1 MPTLVTTEGELIPAM
16 GGPYQV
22 TAGGRPSLSTNSV
35 PLAIYGAGRTSLLG
49 GGMTVSFVEL
59 YRTQPWV
66 YVTVNKLARA
76 IARLPL
82 KVYEADEDGA
92 RRRVRSGPLYDLLQ
106 NPAPRCGPVQFK
118 QWLATPALLHG
129 NAVLGLYRPDGAG
142 APPRNVWPLDWR
154 YLEAWQSEQGGPIS
168 AWATTEFGDRV
179 WIDAQDALHIAWE
192 APDNCRVGV
201 SPLQALDVTIGLKD
215 AAQRY
220 QQASF
225 TNAARPS
232 GAVVLPES
240 AHLDVDERAEL
251 RADIRAMHEGID
263 NAFRV
268 ALLTG
273 GADWKAMSFSAAEA
287 ELIDQ
292 RKLNR
297 EEAAAVYDIPPPL
310 IGILDKA
317 TYSNIETQ
325 HRMFY
330 MDVLGPW
337 LTLIEESLQA
347 QLIDPEPAFAGQFV
361 EFDLNEALRGDPVQ
375 RAQALKTQVE
385 SGLLTINEG
394 RDLENRV
401 RYDHPD
407 ADVPLIPVNNLAPVG
422 TPRATGGRRAGD
434 RPPADTE
441 GDG

>member
-1 MPTLVTTEGELIPAM
+1 MPTLVTTTGELIKPGA
-16 GGPYQV
+16 GPYQV
-22 TAGGRPSLSTNSV
+22 TAEGRVSLSTNSV
-35 PLAIYGAGRTSLLG
+35 PLAVYGAGRTSLLG
-49 GGMTVSFVEL
+49 GMTVSYADL
-59 YRTQPWV
+59 YRTQPWI

-82 KVYEADEDGA
+82 KVYEADGDGA
-92 RRRVRSGPLYDLLQ
+92 RRRVREGPLHDLLE
-106 NPAPRCGPVQFK
+106 NPAPRCGPVQLK
-118 QWLATPALLHG
+118 QWLAMPVLLHG
-129 NAVLGLYRPDGAG
+129 NAVLGLYRPDGPG
-142 APPRNVWPLDWR
+142 GPPARCWPLDWR
-154 YLEAWQSEQGGPIS
+154 FLEAWQGQQAGPID
-168 AWATTEFGDRV
+168 AWATTEFGERV
-179 WIDAQDALHIAWE
+179 WIDVEDTLHISWE
-192 APDNCRVGV
+192 APNGRLGV
-201 SPLQALDVTIGLKD
+201 SPLQALGVTVGLED

-220 QQASF
+220 QGASF

-232 GAVVLPES
+232 GAVVLPKD
-240 AHLDVDERAEL
+240 AHLDADERAEL
-251 RADIRAMHEGID
+251 RTDIRAMHEGID

-330 MDVLGPW
+330 TDVLGPW

-361 EFDLNEALRGDPVQ
+361 EFDLNEVLRGDPVQ
-375 RAQALKTQVE
+375 RANALQTQVE

-401 RYDHPD
+401 RFDHPD
-407 ADVPLIPVNNLAPVG
+407 ADAPLIPVNNLAPVG
-422 TPRATGGRRAGD
+422 TPRASGGRRSSD
-434 RPPADTE
+434 TPRPEDQP
-441 GDG
+441 